1 MRFLRDFEKCT
12 IEGDQNWWI
21 NKDKNV
27 LLYFIN
33 GFELYRSWGAGN
45 NATRVNV
52 EGGVI
57 LRNIYVKEDS
67 RGLGLFTNLMDQIC
81 MDFMLEDLGLFLF
94 PCHFEFDKCPFENP
108 KEAKVKTDYL
118 QDRKGL
124 YEKYEEIGFRRM
136 KTAYYDMDSA
146 YKTKITNTTLS
157 GKSRK
162 ADKDE
167 LFAAIY
173 MPDNMGHHWMGLAS
187 ESMIPQEV
195 FLDFAPDR

>member
-12 IEGDQNWWI
+12 IKGDKNWWI

-67 RGLGLFTNLMDQIC
+67 RRQGLFTNLMDKIC

-94 PCHFEFDKCPFENP
+94 PCHFEFDRCPFENP
-108 KEAKVKTDYL
+108 KEAKSETDYL
-118 QDRKGL
+118 QDRTDL
-124 YEKYEEIGFRRM
+124 YDKYEELGFRRL
-136 KTAYYDMDSA
+136 KSAYYDMDRS

-157 GKSRK
+157 GENRK
-162 ADKDE
+162 AQKDE
-167 LFAAIY
+167 LFAAIS
-173 MPDNMGHHWMGLAS
+173 MPNNMGHHWMGLAS
-187 ESMIPQEV
+187 ESLIPEEV
-195 FLDFAPDR
+195 FLDFAPDG